1 MTANEK
7 RAQEVL
13 DRLGFYGDD
22 DGVGVEAVRQEI
34 DAAERRGEERVLR
47 WMHKEGFDDADV
59 IIRDYRKARRA
70 RVGRG
75 RKCA

>member
-1 MTANEK
+1 MKENEK
-7 RAQEVL
+7 RA
-13 DRLGFYGDD
+13 
-22 DGVGVEAVRQEI
+22 EALSWGCESVYRATSEMQI
-34 DAAERRGEERVLR
+34 ATALADAERRGEERVLR

>member
-1 MTANEK
+1 MSANER
-7 RAQEVL
+7 RAAEILYGLGYGPDEVS
-13 DRLGFYGDD
+13 GIVDD
-22 DGVGVEAVRQEI
+22 VTRAL
-34 DAAERRGEERVLR
+34 DAAKKRGEERVLR